1 VNAFFVRNDVAPSLP
16 AIEVSRGYRAP
27 KGMDL
32 DDVFSKIDQAGLTLV
47 EIQ

>member
-1 VNAFFVRNDVAPSLP
+1 MRNDVAPDIP
-16 AIEVSRGYRAP
+16 AIPVSRGYRAP

-32 DDVFSKIDQAGLTLV
+32 DDVFTKIDQAGLKLV